1 MVSFFVPEEC
11 GFITAGRFRPGSNA
25 VACVP
30 FPSAPPSPKLA
41 NRDAA
46 MRATKNWAYGAG
58 PVVAER
64 RGEGRA
70 GAGPGRTS

>member
-25 VACVP
+25 VTCVP

-41 NRDAA
+41 NRDAV
-46 MRATKNWAYGAG
+46 MRAEKLGIPRRPG
-58 PVVAER
+58 
-64 RGEGRA
+64 RGEGIT
-70 GAGPGRTS
+70 GAGPGRTN